1 MQIKITAIP
10 VDDQDKALDFYT
22 NKLGF
27 TKKADIH
34 IGPLRWLTVSSPEG
48 PEGVELVLQT
58 MDFPPS
64 RIYQKARFDADIPA
78 VAFISNDVHAEYAR
92 LARGVR
98 AAEGARGQVP
108 RCAAK
113 LGPYHRRRVRGRM
126 RQSRQSG
133 SACTL
138 SDRPPELSIKHAGG
152 ASYEFFGGEWA
163 ERTITLSSAARFSP
177 QSYKDWRIGRRVW
190 PCSVSR

>member
-10 VDDQDKALDFYT
+10 VDDQDKALNFYT

-78 VAFISNDVHAEYAR
+78 VAFISSDVHAEYAR
-92 LARGVR
+92 LKERGIKFR
-98 AAEGARGQVP
+98 GAPQN
-108 RCAAK
+108 
-113 LGPYHRRRVRGRM
+113 LGPITAVVFEDGCGNLVNLV
-126 RQSRQSG
+126 Q
-133 SACTL
+133 
-138 SDRPPELSIKHAGG
+138 PAG
-152 ASYEFFGGEWA
+152 
-163 ERTITLSSAARFSP
+163 
-177 QSYKDWRIGRRVW
+177 
-190 PCSVSR
+190 